1 MTQRAGRVFSEPP
14 PCDNT
19 VDNLAP
25 EFLALVVLRQKM
37 MEEYTPEP
45 PVVRGR
51 AEGELGRLT
60 VGGSGEEGAAGFLGI
75 QDAQST
81 PALENISVFIYRPV
95 TDARLTQK

>member
-1 MTQRAGRVFSEPP
+1 
-14 PCDNT
+14 
-19 VDNLAP
+19 
-25 EFLALVVLRQKM
+25 M
-37 MEEYTPEP
+37 MEEHTPEP

-60 VGGSGEEGAAGFLGI
+60 VGGSREEGAAGFLGI